1 MNEMV
6 IVELIYD
13 SLRIKEF
20 FPYKYKLLFVG
31 VNEQ

>member
-1 MNEMV
+1 MNETV

-13 SLRIKEF
+13 SLRIKGF
-20 FPYKYKLLFVG
+20 FPYTYKLLFVA